1 MPWFRGL
8 CRSIG
13 CSIFSA
19 LSFSLCCFFQDVIGN
34 SEGKK
39 MTGCRMKG
47 GLLLLWGENTGT
59 VLWAADRQY
68 LRSCQQ
74 DTLRLGFQELTSY
87 SASRNPQ
94 IKLCEQLGHRE
105 VEMSV
110 VIWPKA
116 EAPKWT
122 RNKKGLGVSKERL
135 EICLFMSLSRSA
147 VSRIKIVIVQVLCC
161 QQ

>member
-8 CRSIG
+8 CRSIS

-19 LSFSLCCFFQDVIGN
+19 LSFSLRCFFQDVIGN
-34 SEGKK
+34 SQGKK
-39 MTGCRMKG
+39 MTGWRTKG
-47 GLLLLWGENTGT
+47 GLLLAWGENIGA
-59 VLWAADRQY
+59 VLWVADRQY

-87 SASRNPQ
+87 SAGTNPQ

-110 VIWPKA
+110 FIWPKA
-116 EAPKWT
+116 EAPKWIWN
-122 RNKKGLGVSKERL
+122 RKGLGVSKDRL
-135 EICLFMSLSRSA
+135 EICLFMPLNSST
-147 VSRIKIVIVQVLCC
+147 VSTIKIVIVQVLCC